1 METVG
6 FIGLGRMGS
15 AMAGNIQKAGYPMV
29 VHDVREA
36 ATMPLLQGGAEWM
49 SSPAEVGRRSEVI
62 FTSLPRPEDV
72 EAVATRPEGL
82 LEGIREGSVYL
93 DLSTCGPDLVRHLEP
108 MFRQKGAHVMDAPVL
123 SSPTRAVMRSLIVM
137 VGGERA
143 VYERIQP
150 MLGAFAD
157 KVIYA
162 GSLGSGC
169 ICKLVHNMMS
179 FAMGQVVA
187 EGLTLGVIAG
197 SDQLLLLALSLHPIG
212 PYCRVCANV
221 GFVRLC
227 LRLGTGLHGPF
238 VCGGTHFLGHVCRLA
253 WDPLHPDA
261 DPLCAR
267 RPGAVAGQ
275 RPGPGDFLSVCPP
288 VGLWL
293 WGRGHAVRDG
303 GPQGLRVAPL
313 WTGVRRSELV
323 FHGGHGGGWL
333 SGRLSL

>member
-36 ATMPLLQGGAEWM
+36 ATMPLLQGGAELV

-93 DLSTCGPDLVRHLEP
+93 DLSTCGPDLVRRLEP

-150 MLGAFAD
+150 MLDAFAD

-187 EGLTLGVIAG
+187 EGLTLGVKAG
-197 SDQLLLLALSLHPIG
+197 VELEALLESGSRGLLGARQELLAQTVFRGQFEPPSFTLALSRKDVGLATELGRQTNVPM
-212 PYCRVCANV
+212 PVANLV
-221 GFVRLC
+221 EQLLVQGINRGWAEQDYTVAFRLQEDVAGVQVRAPD
-227 LRLGTGLHGPF
+227 LG
-238 VCGGTHFLGHVCRLA
+238 
-253 WDPLHPDA
+253 
-261 DPLCAR
+261 
-267 RPGAVAGQ
+267 GQ
-275 RPGPGDFLSVCPP
+275 RP
-288 VGLWL
+288 
-293 WGRGHAVRDG
+293 
-303 GPQGLRVAPL
+303 
-313 WTGVRRSELV
+313 
-323 FHGGHGGGWL
+323 
-333 SGRLSL
+333 

>member
-6 FIGLGRMGS
+6 FIGLGRMGA

-36 ATMPLLQGGAEWM
+36 ATMPLLQGGAELV

-93 DLSTCGPDLVRHLEP
+93 DLSTCGPDLVRRLEP

-150 MLGAFAD
+150 MLDTFAD

-187 EGLTLGVIAG
+187 EGLTLGVKAG
-197 SDQLLLLALSLHPIG
+197 VELEALLESGSRGLLGSRQELLAQTVFRGQFEPPSFTLALSRKDVGLATELGRQTNVPM
-212 PYCRVCANV
+212 PVANLV
-221 GFVRLC
+221 EQLLVQGINRGWAEQDYTVAFRLQEDVAGVQVRAPD
-227 LRLGTGLHGPF
+227 LG
-238 VCGGTHFLGHVCRLA
+238 
-253 WDPLHPDA
+253 
-261 DPLCAR
+261 
-267 RPGAVAGQ
+267 GQ
-275 RPGPGDFLSVCPP
+275 RP
-288 VGLWL
+288 
-293 WGRGHAVRDG
+293 
-303 GPQGLRVAPL
+303 
-313 WTGVRRSELV
+313 
-323 FHGGHGGGWL
+323 
-333 SGRLSL
+333 

>member
-36 ATMPLLQGGAEWM
+36 ATMPLLQGGAELV

-93 DLSTCGPDLVRHLEP
+93 DLSTCGPDLVRRLEP

-150 MLGAFAD
+150 MLDAFAD

-169 ICKLVHNMMS
+169 ICKLVHNMMT

-187 EGLTLGVIAG
+187 EGLTLGVKAG
-197 SDQLLLLALSLHPIG
+197 VELDALLESGSRGLLGARQELLAQTVFRGQFEPPSFTLALSRKDVGLATELGRQTNVPM
-212 PYCRVCANV
+212 PVANLV
-221 GFVRLC
+221 EQLLVQGINRGWAEQDYTVAFRLQEDVAGVQVRAPD
-227 LRLGTGLHGPF
+227 LG
-238 VCGGTHFLGHVCRLA
+238 
-253 WDPLHPDA
+253 
-261 DPLCAR
+261 
-267 RPGAVAGQ
+267 GQ
-275 RPGPGDFLSVCPP
+275 RP
-288 VGLWL
+288 
-293 WGRGHAVRDG
+293 
-303 GPQGLRVAPL
+303 
-313 WTGVRRSELV
+313 
-323 FHGGHGGGWL
+323 
-333 SGRLSL
+333 

>member
-36 ATMPLLQGGAEWM
+36 AAMPLLEGGAQLV
-49 SSPAEVGRRSEVI
+49 SSPAEAANRSEVI

-93 DLSTCGPDLVRHLEP
+93 DLSTCGPDLVRRLEP
-108 MFRQKGAHVMDAPVL
+108 MFRQKGAHLMDAPVL
-123 SSPTRAVMRSLIVM
+123 SSPARAAMRNLIVM
-137 VGGERA
+137 VGGERE

-150 MLGAFAD
+150 MLDAFAD
-157 KVIYA
+157 KVLYA

-187 EGLTLGVIAG
+187 EGLTLGAKAG
-197 SDQLLLLALSLHPIG
+197 VELEALLESGSRGLLGSRHELLSQTVFRGQFEPPSFTLALS
-212 PYCRVCANV
+212 RK
-221 GFVRLC
+221 
-227 LRLGTGLHGPF
+227 
-238 VCGGTHFLGHVCRLA
+238 
-253 WDPLHPDA
+253 D
-261 DPLCAR
+261 
-267 RPGAVAGQ
+267 
-275 RPGPGDFLSVCPP
+275 
-288 VGLWL
+288 VGLATEL
-293 WGRGHAVRDG
+293 GRQMNVPMPVANLVEQLLVQGINRGWGEQDYTVAFRLQEDMADVQVRDSDSG
-303 GPQGLRVAPL
+303 G
-313 WTGVRRSELV
+313 
-323 FHGGHGGGWL
+323 
-333 SGRLSL
+333 

>member
-15 AMAGNIQKAGYPMV
+15 AMVGNIQKAGYPMV

-36 ATMPLLQGGAEWM
+36 ATMPLLQGGAEWV

-93 DLSTCGPDLVRHLEP
+93 DLSTCGPDLVRRLEP

-143 VYERIQP
+143 VYECIQP
-150 MLGAFAD
+150 MLDAFAD

-162 GSLGSGC
+162 GSLGTGC
-169 ICKLVHNMMS
+169 ICKLMHNMMS
-179 FAMGQVVA
+179 FATGQVVA
-187 EGLTLGVIAG
+187 EGLTVGVKAGVELEALLESGSRGLLG
-197 SDQLLLLALSLHPIG
+197 SRQELLAQTVFRGQFEPPSFTLALSRKDVGLATELGRQTNVPI
-212 PYCRVCANV
+212 PVANLV
-221 GFVRLC
+221 EQLLVQGINRGWAEQDYTVAFRLQEDVAGVQVRAPD
-227 LRLGTGLHGPF
+227 LG
-238 VCGGTHFLGHVCRLA
+238 
-253 WDPLHPDA
+253 
-261 DPLCAR
+261 
-267 RPGAVAGQ
+267 GQ
-275 RPGPGDFLSVCPP
+275 RP
-288 VGLWL
+288 
-293 WGRGHAVRDG
+293 
-303 GPQGLRVAPL
+303 
-313 WTGVRRSELV
+313 
-323 FHGGHGGGWL
+323 
-333 SGRLSL
+333 

>member
-36 ATMPLLQGGAEWM
+36 ATMPLLQGGAQLV

-72 EAVATRPEGL
+72 EAVTTRPEGL
-82 LEGIREGSVYL
+82 LEGIQEGSVYL
-93 DLSTCGPDLVRHLEP
+93 DLSTCGPDLVRRLEP
-108 MFRQKGAHVMDAPVL
+108 MFRQKGAYVIDAPVL
-123 SSPTRAVMRSLIVM
+123 SSPTRAVTRSLIVM
-137 VGGERA
+137 VGGERE

-150 MLGAFAD
+150 MLEAFAD

-187 EGLTLGVIAG
+187 EGLTLGVKAG
-197 SDQLLLLALSLHPIG
+197 VELEALVESGSRGLLGSRQELLAQTVFQGQFEPPSFTLSLSRKDVGLATELGRQTNVPMPVANLVEQLLVQGINQGWAEQDYTVAFRLQEAMAG
-212 PYCRVCANV
+212 VQ
-221 GFVRLC
+221 VRA
-227 LRLGTGLHGPF
+227 PNS
-238 VCGGTHFLGHVCRLA
+238 GG
-253 WDPLHPDA
+253 
-261 DPLCAR
+261 
-267 RPGAVAGQ
+267 
-275 RPGPGDFLSVCPP
+275 
-288 VGLWL
+288 
-293 WGRGHAVRDG
+293 
-303 GPQGLRVAPL
+303 
-313 WTGVRRSELV
+313 
-323 FHGGHGGGWL
+323 
-333 SGRLSL
+333 

>member
-1 METVG
+1 MQTRHQTGSHMETVG

-15 AMAGNIQKAGYPMV
+15 AMAGNIQKAGYSMV

-36 ATMPLLQGGAEWM
+36 ATMPLLQGGAEWV

-93 DLSTCGPDLVRHLEP
+93 DLSTCGPDLVRRLEP

-150 MLGAFAD
+150 MLDAFAD

-187 EGLTLGVIAG
+187 EGLTLGVKAG
-197 SDQLLLLALSLHPIG
+197 VELDALLESGSA
-212 PYCRVCANV
+212 
-221 GFVRLC
+221 
-227 LRLGTGLHGPF
+227 GLP
-238 VCGGTHFLGHVCRLA
+238 
-253 WDPLHPDA
+253 
-261 DPLCAR
+261 
-267 RPGAVAGQ
+267 PGASGPNGI
-275 RPGPGDFLSVCPP
+275 PGSV
-288 VGLWL
+288 
-293 WGRGHAVRDG
+293 
-303 GPQGLRVAPL
+303 
-313 WTGVRRSELV
+313 
-323 FHGGHGGGWL
+323 
-333 SGRLSL
+333 

>member
-36 ATMPLLQGGAEWM
+36 ATMPLLQGGAQLV

-82 LEGIREGSVYL
+82 LEGIREGSVSL
-93 DLSTCGPDLVRHLEP
+93 DLSTCGPDLVRRLEP
-108 MFRQKGAHVMDAPVL
+108 MFRQKGAHLMDAPVL

-137 VGGERA
+137 VGGERE

-150 MLGAFAD
+150 MLDAFAD
-157 KVIYA
+157 KVLYA

-169 ICKLVHNMMS
+169 VCKLVHNMMS

-187 EGLTLGVIAG
+187 EGLTLGAKAG
-197 SDQLLLLALSLHPIG
+197 VELEALLESGSRGLLGSRHELLAHTVFRGQFEPPSFPLALS
-212 PYCRVCANV
+212 RK
-221 GFVRLC
+221 
-227 LRLGTGLHGPF
+227 
-238 VCGGTHFLGHVCRLA
+238 
-253 WDPLHPDA
+253 D
-261 DPLCAR
+261 
-267 RPGAVAGQ
+267 
-275 RPGPGDFLSVCPP
+275 
-288 VGLWL
+288 VGLATEL
-293 WGRGHAVRDG
+293 GRQTNVPMPVANLVEQLLVQGINRGWAEQDYTVAFRLQEDMAGVQVRDSDSG
-303 GPQGLRVAPL
+303 G
-313 WTGVRRSELV
+313 
-323 FHGGHGGGWL
+323 
-333 SGRLSL
+333 